1 VRAADVRGDKPAVAA
16 EALIRG
22 RRRAFCVAAL
32 ACAASGLARSA
43 QAQSDAATNP
53 DRPVRLVVAYPPGGI
68 VDHFARVVQAPLAEA
83 LGQGVVIENRPGASG
98 TIGAELVARAAP
110 DGHTLLIGNTG
121 ILAINPG
128 IFAKLAYDA
137 ERDFT
142 PIVRGADAH
151 YMLAV
156 HPSVPAATVAEF
168 VAYAKAHPGKLAY
181 GSAGSGSL
189 IRLATELFMR
199 RTGIEMIHV
208 PYKGGAPLAADLV
221 AGVVQVALAD
231 QTNLLPLAASGR
243 LRAIAV
249 ASPARSPIAP
259 ELPTIAETLPGFE
272 VVAWHGILGP
282 TNLPQDTVAR
292 INVAFNRAM
301 SRHEV
306 RAKLVA
312 AGLATGGGTADEFAR
327 FVRAE
332 REKWSAIAKT
342 VGAKAD

>member
-1 VRAADVRGDKPAVAA
+1 VRGDGAGVAVD
-16 EALIRG
+16 ALIHG
-22 RRRAFCVAAL
+22 RRRAFCVAAV
-32 ACAASGLARSA
+32 ACAATGIARSA
-43 QAQSDAATNP
+43 QAQPDAATNP

-98 TIGAELVARAAP
+98 TLGAELVARAAP
-110 DGHTLLIGNTG
+110 DGHTLLVGNAA

-128 IFAKLAYDA
+128 IFAKLPYDA
-137 ERDFT
+137 ERGFT

-156 HPSVPAATVAEF
+156 HPSVPATTVAGF

-259 ELPTIAETLPGFE
+259 DLPTIAETLPGFD

-282 TNLPQDTVAR
+282 AHLPADVVAR
-292 INVAFNRAM
+292 INAAFNRAM
-301 SRHEV
+301 ARPDV

-312 AGLATGGGTADEFAR
+312 AGLDTGGGTPGEFAR

-332 REKWSAIAKT
+332 RERWSAIAKT